1 MCVHKVQGCVEEAEI
16 DLKCEEKVDVDLW
29 SLESDREESNKISK
43 FWYLVIRNSDPSL
56 AERGKLGRE
65 GREDKP
71 WQ

>member
-43 FWYLVIRNSDPSL
+43 F
-56 AERGKLGRE
+56 
-65 GREDKP
+65 
-71 WQ
+71 